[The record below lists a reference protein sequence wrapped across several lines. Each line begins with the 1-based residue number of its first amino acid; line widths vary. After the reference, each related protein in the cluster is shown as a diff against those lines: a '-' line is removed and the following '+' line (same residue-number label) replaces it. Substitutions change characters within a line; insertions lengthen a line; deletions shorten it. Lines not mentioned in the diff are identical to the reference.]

1 MHEAE
6 GNEKK
11 ISMRI
16 FGKGGY
22 FLNMTLVYLYKDE
35 VLCYLKIQRL
45 QPLRKYQ
52 HSTSKML
59 KGRTVQ

>member
-1 MHEAE
+1 MHGAK

-11 ISMRI
+11 TISE
-16 FGKGGY
+16 KGSY
-22 FLNMTLVYLYKDE
+22 FLNMPPVHLYKDE

-45 QPLRKYQ
+45 LQLLRIYR

-59 KGRTVQ
+59 KGRTV